1 MCNAVPNRAQQQ
13 LVVQQPSTAASLTA
27 KMLGAEF
34 DGESMPISSAQERGH
49 HCGRGGCCKLAF
61 DVHSPSRWLQNAH
74 DADACASRRTVS
86 NGMRRVRGRAGRGR
100 ASRRGSAWRGGRAMR
115 FLLSV
120 GTNCYNDW
128 FVQPEARPGRL
139 LSRSESEA
147 AAATDVATRAVTQ
160 APKATP
166 PCAPPGLSGSS
177 SPTSLLV
184 LNNLPLRP

>member
-1 MCNAVPNRAQQQ
+1 
-13 LVVQQPSTAASLTA
+13 
-27 KMLGAEF
+27 
-34 DGESMPISSAQERGH
+34 
-49 HCGRGGCCKLAF
+49 
-61 DVHSPSRWLQNAH
+61 
-74 DADACASRRTVS
+74 
-86 NGMRRVRGRAGRGR
+86 
-100 ASRRGSAWRGGRAMR
+100 MR

-128 FVQPEARPGRL
+128 FVQPDQRPKRPGRAA
-139 LSRSESEA
+139 SRACIVSESEA
-147 AAATDVATRAVTQ
+147 AAATVTQ

>member
-74 DADACASRRTVS
+74 DADACEDE
-86 NGMRRVRGRAGRGR
+86 N
-100 ASRRGSAWRGGRAMR
+100 
-115 FLLSV
+115 
-120 GTNCYNDW
+120 
-128 FVQPEARPGRL
+128 
-139 LSRSESEA
+139 EA
-147 AAATDVATRAVTQ
+147 AAERAQRVCDEGGVT
-160 APKATP
+160 
-166 PCAPPGLSGSS
+166 
-177 SPTSLLV
+177 
-184 LNNLPLRP
+184 